1 MLRAIFKVEELEI
14 FKPLLGDHANNEYI
28 SRFESDLWAAREALR
43 TVERVFMDSVRA
55 SLHIPE

>member
-1 MLRAIFKVEELEI
+1 MLRAIFKVEELKI
-14 FKPLLGDHANNEYI
+14 YKTFLGDHVNNEYI
-28 SRFESDLWAAREALR
+28 SRFESDMWAAREALC